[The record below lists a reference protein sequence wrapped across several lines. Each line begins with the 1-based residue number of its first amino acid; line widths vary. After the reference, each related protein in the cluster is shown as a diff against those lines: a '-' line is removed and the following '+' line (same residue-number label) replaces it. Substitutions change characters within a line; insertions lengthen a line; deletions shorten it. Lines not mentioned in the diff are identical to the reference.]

1 MGQLTM
7 DLPKYIKELKELLEL
22 MKSNDLAEV
31 ELEEEGQTIRLRK
44 TEPHISA
51 APVAIQGGIPAA
63 LPTGSAP
70 DAGEEEPVEAEDDLH
85 KVDSPLVGTFYRAPS
100 PEDEPFVSEG
110 DRVEEDTVVCIVE
123 AMKVMNEVTAGTSGI
138 VREVLVENCDP
149 VEFGQPLFKIET
161 S

>member
-31 ELEEEGQTIRLRK
+31 ELEEEGQKIRLRK

-63 LPTGSAP
+63 LPTGNVP
-70 DAGEEEPVEAEDDLH
+70 EAGTEEPVEVEDDLH
-85 KVDSPLVGTFYRAPS
+85 KVDSPLVGTFYRSPS
-100 PEDEPFVSEG
+100 PEAESFVSEG
-110 DRVEEDTVVCIVE
+110 DRVDEDTVLCIVE
-123 AMKVMNEVTAGTSGI
+123 AMKVMNEVTAGVRGI
-138 VREVLVENCDP
+138 VREALVENGDP
-149 VEFGQPLFKIET
+149 VEFGEPLFKIET

>member
-31 ELEEEGQTIRLRK
+31 ELEEEGQKIRLRK

-63 LPTGSAP
+63 LPTGNVP
-70 DAGEEEPVEAEDDLH
+70 EAGTEEPVEVEDDLH
-85 KVDSPLVGTFYRAPS
+85 KVDSPLVGTFYRSPS
-100 PEDEPFVSEG
+100 PEAESFVSEG
-110 DRVEEDTVVCIVE
+110 DRVDEDTVLCIVE
-123 AMKVMNEVTAGTSGI
+123 AMKGMNEVTAGVSGI
-138 VREVLVENCDP
+138 VREALVENGDP
-149 VEFGQPLFKIET
+149 VEFGEPLFKIET
-161 S
+161 A

>member
-31 ELEEEGQTIRLRK
+31 ELEEEGQKIRLRK

-63 LPTGSAP
+63 LPTGNVP
-70 DAGEEEPVEAEDDLH
+70 EAGTEEPVEVEDDLH
-85 KVDSPLVGTFYRAPS
+85 KVDSPLVGTFYKSAKPDT
-100 PEDEPFVSEG
+100 PHFISEG
-110 DRVEEDTVVCIVE
+110 AYIKEGQIICIIE
-123 AMKVMNEVTAGTSGI
+123 AMKIFNEIESEYSGT
-138 VREVLVENCDP
+138 VLRILVKDATP
-149 VEFGQPLFKIET
+149 VEYGQDLFIISTE
-161 S
+161 